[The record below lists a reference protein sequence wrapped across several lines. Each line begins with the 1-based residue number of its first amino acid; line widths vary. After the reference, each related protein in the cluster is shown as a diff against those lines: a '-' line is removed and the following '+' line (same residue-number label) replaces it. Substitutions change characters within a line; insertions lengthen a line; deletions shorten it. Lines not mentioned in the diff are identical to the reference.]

1 MNIIKNSNAD
11 FDCMISAAKTNLPQ
25 ASDCEFN
32 ECVVVKTAGN
42 NLLIHKIAADTVEGL
57 IGEQCRIVSELE
69 GLADTEAERIVC
81 MWGSGELDVPSYG
94 FMQRLCKINNRNME
108 AYIMLNSAE
117 SRRIVRIG
125 DIIGRG

>member
-25 ASDCEFN
+25 ASDCEFT

-42 NLLIHKIAADTVEGL
+42 NLLIHKISANSVEEL

-69 GLADTEAERIVC
+69 RLADTEVERIVC
-81 MWGSGELDVPSYG
+81 MWGSEELDVPSYG
-94 FMQRLCKINNRNME
+94 FMQSLCKINDRNSE
-108 AYIMLNSAE
+108 ACVRLNAGGE
-117 SRRIVRIG
+117 HKAVRIG
-125 DIIGRG
+125 EIIGRG

>member
-32 ECVVVKTAGN
+32 ECVVVKTVGN
-42 NLLIHKIAADTVEGL
+42 NLLIHKISVNSVEEL

-69 GLADTEAERIVC
+69 GLADTEVERIVC
-81 MWGSGELDVPSYG
+81 MCGSGELDVPSYG
-94 FMQRLCKINNRNME
+94 FMRRLCEINNRNRE
-108 AYIMLNSAE
+108 ACIMLNSAE
-117 SRRIVRIG
+117 SRRVVRIG